1 MTDTTDLDL
10 LYLYDGDMSWLGR
23 SMPRFDANA
32 NIAVKGGIMGLKK
45 VFDQL
50 LSQRKTFKR
59 VVFDT
64 HGNNG
69 TIFFGDDKGN
79 SEINSGVI
87 SKTFSGHDA
96 LFPDYTRMYFDWC
109 NVADDDQGWKFL
121 DIPVQRGQVHKMFLG

>member
-10 LYLYDGDMSWLGR
+10 LYLYDGDVSWLGR

-64 HGNNG
+64 HGNKG
-69 TIFFGDDKGN
+69 TIFFGDDRGN
-79 SEINSGVI
+79 SEINSGVL
-87 SKTFSGHDA
+87 SKTFSG
-96 LFPDYTRMYFDWC
+96 Y
-109 NVADDDQGWKFL
+109 
-121 DIPVQRGQVHKMFLG
+121 